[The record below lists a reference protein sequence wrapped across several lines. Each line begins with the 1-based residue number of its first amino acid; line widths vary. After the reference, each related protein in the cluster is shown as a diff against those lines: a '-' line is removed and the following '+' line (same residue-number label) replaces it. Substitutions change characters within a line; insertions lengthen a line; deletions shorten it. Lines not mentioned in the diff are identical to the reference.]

1 MLNGGQLRVHTW
13 SYGMWLAVIT
23 WTTLHVYSVIRR
35 MTHPTSCPSPHIWC
49 DTTWE
54 LMGGFIQLA
63 LNHRLMSPTPVPAC
77 SGETEEDGR
86 KDMKQKTFQKLLAL
100 TSQHTV
106 DVALIFA
113 DEEREGNEDPEKG

>member
-1 MLNGGQLRVHTW
+1 
-13 SYGMWLAVIT
+13 
-23 WTTLHVYSVIRR
+23 
-35 MTHPTSCPSPHIWC
+35 
-49 DTTWE
+49 
-54 LMGGFIQLA
+54 MGGFIQLA